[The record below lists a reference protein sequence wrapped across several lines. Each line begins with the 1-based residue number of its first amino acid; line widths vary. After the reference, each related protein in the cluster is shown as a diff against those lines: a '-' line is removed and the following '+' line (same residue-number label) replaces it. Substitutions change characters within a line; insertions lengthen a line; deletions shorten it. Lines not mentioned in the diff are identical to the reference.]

1 MANEQIRIVQETVA
15 GKEITF
21 AHVMGGPAPIIY
33 QKLGLNPQVDYR
45 SSAIGI
51 MNMTPPESAVIA
63 SDIAVKSGNVY
74 LGFADRFTGTLII
87 TGEIADVMSAM
98 TEVVDYFRDSLGY
111 VVCQI
116 TKRQEVL
123 FMTQIT
129 KEELLERIFND
140 DFEHLKGKKLRMT
153 RVRVPGKEVCLAHIF
168 TPSQACI
175 YQNLALHIGVHEG
188 EDHTGETIGMIRFTP
203 WEAVVVAADIAVKS
217 ADIQIGFMDRF
228 CGSLILTGQFA
239 QVQTAV
245 EEVVRFFRDELGFRA
260 CQIQKS

>member
-1 MANEQIRIVQETVA
+1 
-15 GKEITF
+15 
-21 AHVMGGPAPIIY
+21 
-33 QKLGLNPQVDYR
+33 
-45 SSAIGI
+45 
-51 MNMTPPESAVIA
+51 
-63 SDIAVKSGNVY
+63 
-74 LGFADRFTGTLII
+74 
-87 TGEIADVMSAM
+87 
-98 TEVVDYFRDSLGY
+98 
-111 VVCQI
+111 
-116 TKRQEVL
+116 
-123 FMTQIT
+123 MTQIT

-245 EEVVRFFRDELGFRA
+245 EEVARFFRDELGFRA